1 MSAHIQTFQP
11 TRPLRGATAAVM
23 ASTVPPVDFNPRAP
37 CGARPMR
44 VLDLT
49 HTIIST
55 HAPLAGRD
63 SDPYNQYVEMW
74 PYFNPRAP
82 CGARLKEPV
91 PMYPYNQFQPTRPL
105 RGATGQN
112 VTFCN
117 EDLFQ
122 PTRPLRGATSRA
134 GASQRGY
141 QYFNPR
147 APCGARLDG
156 LRVRLPWRDFNP
168 RAPCGA
174 RRLTIRPM
182 VRIGEFQPTRP
193 LRGATTNM
201 Q

>member
-122 PTRPLRGATSRA
+122 PTRPLRGATARKCEAAESGGISTHAPLAGRDEQSR
-134 GASQRGY
+134 
-141 QYFNPR
+141 
-147 APCGARLDG
+147 G
-156 LRVRLPWRDFNP
+156 LSTRVS
-168 RAPCGA
+168 
-174 RRLTIRPM
+174 I
-182 VRIGEFQPTRP
+182 FQPTRP
-193 LRGATTNM
+193 LRGAT
-201 Q
+201 